1 MRRDGPTQR
10 LTPECRKA
18 GLITAAKTVLAKHG
32 PRGFNVSNIAK
43 EGNIAVGL
51 ISYYFGG
58 IDGLF
63 DTMLKEVA
71 TLQRPSSSVVPTSEV
86 EAVRCILDLVD
97 RHFDPDYYGRENMLI
112 WIPVFEH
119 FSRAK
124 EPNNIL
130 NFRDD
135 EEVCELSAA
144 LSVVALHRKLV
155 IDERDVSRTFF
166 SLLDGLWLRW
176 CYSGLSEDTV
186 WERATALKFLETI
199 VGPLVSF
206 DESKPTDNAVD

>member
-32 PRGFNVSNIAK
+32 ARAFNVTNIAK
-43 EGNIAVGL
+43 EANVAVGL

-63 DTMLKEVA
+63 DTMVKEIA

-97 RHFDPDYYGRENMLI
+97 RHFDPDYYGRDNMLV
-112 WIPVFEH
+112 WIAVFEH
-119 FSRAK
+119 FSR
-124 EPNNIL
+124 EQYPTNML
-130 NFRDD
+130 NTRDD

-186 WERATALKFLETI
+186 WERAAALKFLETI
-199 VGPLVSF
+199 VGPLVLF
-206 DESKPTDNAVD
+206 DGSKPTDNAVD